1 MKQTLIL
8 YSKEPFYVCK
18 RHADCERARKTGHC
32 YEKCFYT
39 TNKSLAAEPNAFYI
53 CGKPFEEKSM
63 LIREDKLHLFN
74 LIERRKNDKRT
85 SNKLLEK

>member
-1 MKQTLIL
+1 
-8 YSKEPFYVCK
+8 
-18 RHADCERARKTGHC
+18 
-32 YEKCFYT
+32 
-39 TNKSLAAEPNAFYI
+39 LAADPNAFYI